1 MFQIDSFPFLY
12 CRIVLTVHWIMVR
25 STGVEP
31 DENTLDRLWLCGDL
45 RSGNYWAG
53 DSIAV
58 KRMDLYQI
66 GMREAR
72 IIQERK

>member
-31 DENTLDRLWLCGDL
+31 DENTLDPLWLCGDL